1 MDILLQ
7 NHNIKTLNRLKMMKD
22 DKIDNFLQDII
33 NSSHIIST
41 KMDILERENN
51 KITCSF
57 NQFTMIEIGIQSK
70 LNIKKIELYN
80 NDNLIRTL
88 DADKIYIEYYKD
100 DNSVKKSL
108 IEIYDLKKLLGHRVP
123 VTKYVLYFESSE
135 DNIINNEEINMIH
148 SIPINNYEM
157 KMFLRLLYDST

>member
-1 MDILLQ
+1 MDILLE
-7 NHNIKTLNRLKMMKD
+7 NHNIKTLNRLKTMRD
-22 DKIDNFLQDII
+22 NKIDSFLEDII
-33 NSSHIIST
+33 NDSHIIST
-41 KMDILERENN
+41 KMDIIERENN
-51 KITCSF
+51 KITCTF

-70 LNIKKIELYN
+70 LNITKIELYN
-80 NDNLIRTL
+80 YDMLIRTL
-88 DADKIYIEYYKD
+88 DANKIYIEYYKD

-123 VTKYVLYFESSE
+123 VTKYVLYFEPNE
-135 DNIINNEEINMIH
+135 DNIMNDIEINMIH